1 MMTTDDWWRRIP
13 DRRQILSGMLRVDGV
28 IVTVIAGGAAI
39 RREPVPPDDV
49 DYRRDAL
56 GRESRLDDLR
66 RWMVC
71 RPRREPIKPKRHD
84 GFKTNPSRRQPV
96 PMTDA
101 DLLAA
106 LGKRQ
111 PGTPLPPEI
120 REAAVSALV
129 RILRAELRRKRS

>member
-1 MMTTDDWWRRIP
+1 LNHLALD
-13 DRRQILSGMLRVDGV
+13 
-28 IVTVIAGGAAI
+28 VTYRTAL
-39 RREPVPPDDV
+39 RREC
-49 DYRRDAL
+49 
-56 GRESRLDDLR
+56 GGDDLR

-84 GFKTNPSRRQPV
+84 RFKTNPSRRQPV
-96 PMTDA
+96 PMTDE

-106 LGKRQ
+106 LGKRL

-120 REAAVSALV
+120 REAAVAALV